1 MGSWADQSFIPRIH
15 ANSHAND
22 GVEVNAFRQQQMW
35 QEQHL
40 QMSSSV
46 PCVSS
51 RMTNTDGVHHTV
63 GSDFCLLRKCCCF
76 LKTCRRLSQGPA
88 RGGTKLKQSQKSTK
102 CGGTGVTCI
111 SVGFEVLFFFFCLLM
126 LFSCAKKFQ
135 SSHIER
141 QFLFK
146 YTKEEVMVQLIID
159 YIKKK
164 SLLI

>member
-88 RGGTKLKQSQKSTK
+88 RGGTKLKQSHKSTK
-102 CGGTGVTCI
+102 CGGTELPA
-111 SVGFEVLFFFFCLLM
+111 FLFVLKYFFFFFVCWCFCHVQNSFSPATLSNSFCLNT
-126 LFSCAKKFQ
+126 Q
-135 SSHIER
+135 
-141 QFLFK
+141 
-146 YTKEEVMVQLIID
+146 
-159 YIKKK
+159 KKK
-164 SLLI
+164 LWYNLL